1 MKIFF
6 FSKNSFEGQWPDEE
20 VVLLLRRHWIVLF
33 FLLMSSL
40 VLALVPLVFLFTPVD
55 FFNINDNPTLF
66 LFFVSVYYIVWWQLT
81 FYRLMLYLLDV
92 WIITNHR
99 VIDSRQKG
107 FFNRTVS
114 EMKIFKVQDISVEMV
129 GFFAT
134 FFNFGNLEIQT
145 AGTEEKFIFEQVP
158 NPAAVKNVI
167 MRTNKNYLE
176 KHSDLVI

>member
-1 MKIFF
+1 M
-6 FSKNSFEGQWPDEE
+6 
-20 VVLLLRRHWIVLF
+20 RRHWIVLF